1 MVLANFEVLPA
12 IERRSPDTRQD
23 SSGKSLGMDEQ
34 RERDVVRGLLDGQ
47 ADAWR
52 ACYDEYAE
60 LVWRTVSRA
69 MGPYSSEIPDVV
81 QETFIAAARS
91 VHTFQP
97 TRGPLS
103 YWLQGI
109 ARLQVALHFRREG
122 RHGRLRRAMNSLI
135 EADWQ
140 IDPGWLQEQAE
151 RTENPP
157 EEELETAET
166 ATLVRAALTEL
177 PSDYETLLAARY
189 LDDVS
194 VEELAR
200 REGTTE
206 VAIRSKLARAR
217 RALKEV
223 LLSRGCAGE
232 DTPASEQHAS

>member
-1 MVLANFEVLPA
+1 
-12 IERRSPDTRQD
+12 
-23 SSGKSLGMDEQ
+23 MDEQ

-52 ACYDEYAE
+52 ACYDDYSE
-60 LVWRTVSRA
+60 LIWRTVARG
-69 MGPYSSEIPDVV
+69 MGPFVSEIPDVV

-91 VHTFQP
+91 VQTFQ
-97 TRGPLS
+97 TARGSLGH
-103 YWLQGI
+103 WLQGI

-122 RHGRLRRAMNSLI
+122 RHARLRRAMNGLVES
-135 EADWQ
+135 DWR
-140 IDPGWLQEQAE
+140 IDPGWLQEQADRAE
-151 RTENPP
+151 CPP

-166 ATLVRAALTEL
+166 ATLIRAALTEL
-177 PSDYETLLAARY
+177 PPDYETLLAARY
-189 LDDVS
+189 LDEIP

-200 REGTTE
+200 REETTE

-223 LLSRGCAGE
+223 FLSRGCVGE